1 MVILLSV
8 LLFTMLTS
16 PALGIKLTYTILEE
30 LQPFAVGNIAQ
41 DAGLGQKYSA
51 EAFTQLRYT
60 LGEVQPAMHRG
71 LLTVDESGG
80 ILRTAQVVDRDLI
93 CPGQERCVIALQ
105 VQVKSPRFQII
116 LVDVTIEDV
125 NDNPPMFPTATVQ
138 RSLTEASLVGAS
150 LTLPTAD
157 DLDGPR
163 FGVQSYKLTGST
175 EKFRLNI
182 NRADDTTIVVKLE
195 LKGRLDRESIDSY
208 SVQLVA
214 FDGGL
219 PPRSGSITVDIQV
232 LDVNDNNPK
241 FENQTYRVSVKENIK
256 LKSVV
261 IRVRAHDTDIGAN
274 GALTYRFASKTLRM
288 LGQLFSINQ
297 TNGDVSV
304 TGNLDYEESSL
315 YTLTVLAQDKNP
327 DSLAQTTVII
337 SVVDLNDNAPKIKL
351 NDPESD
357 GSVRIS
363 ELAETGSFVAHIT
376 VRDPDGGVNGM
387 FGCSLKHDHFAIV
400 QLYETE
406 FKIISAAVFNREAI
420 ANYDV
425 EVVCEDRGIPP
436 LASSMH
442 VSVNVMDEND
452 HNPRFRQPTYRATIF
467 ENDRN
472 NPFLVAVEAFDEDV
486 GENADITYQLQED
499 VSGMFNIGGVSGNLT
514 AKVPLDYEQ
523 VHRIQI
529 NVLAI
534 DHGKPALTGTAA
546 VIIDILDT
554 DDEDPTFSQK
564 HYEFEVTENEPIDT
578 SVDRLFASDADS
590 AQFNKFVLSM
600 DPDSEAYE
608 TFALDSNSG
617 VIYTRRVLDREEQ
630 DTYGLTILAVSVG
643 LRAVTSTT
651 MLSITVAD
659 KNDNSPE
666 IRFPSPLNNTLYIS
680 NQIPVGI
687 MVARVLADDLD
698 VGANG
703 LLNYTILSGNGDG
716 LFRIDTQTGSIRV
729 AKDLTAIENRAYGL
743 VLVVTDG
750 GDEPRSTESLIS
762 LVVNRSV
769 VYPLANASGDLKG
782 QNLTIV
788 ICIAVLSGVLMV
800 VLLVAIVVLLR
811 QRRSAKNSKYNY
823 AARVMD
829 QKAAICSAHQMR
841 GSEDSNGSCQ
851 DLFPSK
857 YDSST
862 VGRNV
867 HNDSFTSEAPSIA
880 TNASSLQLTG
890 ANIQVYATNHVL
902 FTNI

>member
-8 LLFTMLTS
+8 ILFAMLTS
-16 PALGIKLTYTILEE
+16 HARGIKLTYRILEE

-41 DAGLGQKYSA
+41 DAGLSQKYPA
-51 EAFTQLRYT
+51 EAFAQLRYT

-71 LLTVDESGG
+71 LLTVDESAG
-80 ILRTAQVVDRDLI
+80 ILRTAQVIDRDLI
-93 CPGQERCVIALQ
+93 CPGRERCVIALQ

-125 NDNPPMFPTATVQ
+125 NDNPPLFPSATVQ

-157 DLDGPR
+157 DLDGPS

-182 NRADDTTIVVKLE
+182 NRADGTIVVKLE
-195 LKGRLDRESIDSY
+195 LRGRLDRESVDSY
-208 SVQLVA
+208 RVQLIA

-219 PPRSGSITVDIQV
+219 PPRSGSITIDIQV
-232 LDVNDNNPK
+232 LDVNDNNPQ
-241 FENQTYRVSVKENIK
+241 FENQTYHVTVKENVK

-274 GALTYRFASKTLRM
+274 GAVTYRFASKTLRM

-297 TNGDVSV
+297 TNGDISV
-304 TGNLDYEESSL
+304 TGNLDYEESST

-351 NDPESD
+351 NDPDSD

-363 ELAETGSFVAHIT
+363 ELAETGSFVAHVT

-406 FKIISAAVFNREAI
+406 FKIVSAAAFNREAI
-420 ANYDV
+420 ASYDI
-425 EVVCEDRGIPP
+425 EIVCEDRGIPP
-436 LASSMH
+436 QSSSMR

-452 HNPRFRQPTYRATIF
+452 HNPRFRQPTYRATVF

-486 GENADITYQLQED
+486 GKNADITYWLQED
-499 VSGMFNIGGVSGNLT
+499 VSGMFSIGGVSGNLT

-534 DHGKPALTGTAA
+534 DHGEPALTGTAA
-546 VIIDILDT
+546 VIIDVLDT

-564 HYEFEVTENEPIDT
+564 HYEFEVTENEAIDT
-578 SVDRLFASDADS
+578 SVDRVFASDADS
-590 AQFNKFVLSM
+590 AQFNKFILSM
-600 DPDSEAYE
+600 DPDSDSYE

-630 DTYGLTILAVSVG
+630 DVYELTILAVSVG
-643 LRAVTSTT
+643 LRAVTSTAIVSVT
-651 MLSITVAD
+651 IAD
-659 KNDNSPE
+659 KNDNSPV
-666 IRFPSPLNNTLYIS
+666 IRFPNPQNNTLYIS

-687 MVARVLADDLD
+687 MVAKVLADDLD
-698 VGANG
+698 VGSNG
-703 LLNYTILSGNGDG
+703 LLNYTILSGNGAG
-716 LFRIDTQTGSIRV
+716 LFHIDDRTGSIRV
-729 AKDLTAIENRAYGL
+729 AKDLTAIENRAFGL
-743 VLVVTDG
+743 VLVVTDN

-769 VYPLANASGDLKG
+769 VYPLANASDDLKG

-811 QRRSAKNSKYNY
+811 QRRSTKSCKYNY

-829 QKAAICSAHQMR
+829 QKAAICNAQKMR
-841 GSEDSNGSCQ
+841 GGEDSNGSCQ

-857 YDSST
+857 YDSGT
-862 VGRNV
+862 VGRNA

-890 ANIQVYATNHVL
+890 ANIQVCASQYVL
-902 FTNI
+902 